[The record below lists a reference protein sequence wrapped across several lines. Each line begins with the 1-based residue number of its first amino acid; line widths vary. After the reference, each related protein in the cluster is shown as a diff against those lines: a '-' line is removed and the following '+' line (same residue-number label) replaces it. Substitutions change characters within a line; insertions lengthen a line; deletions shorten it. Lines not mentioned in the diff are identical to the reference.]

1 MMWFSQ
7 TISFVQLKSGKL
19 KADNVMGIIFDKR
32 LVNIGVVER
41 MNNQGPVESA
51 ANMESGS
58 RVFVYEVV
66 GLRQNRES
74 DQTNYPIRKSGSV
87 FIRVP
92 YNRMNQEMRRIT
104 RLGGKIVSIYPVSAL
119 EQGTNRTVLTNTE
132 SDLSIPAPVSV
143 EKKQNTI
150 PATSSE
156 AQGFAKPPAK
166 DKKGNSMTQAKAKK
180 DAHAD
185 VPVNIYRPN
194 APFIG
199 KCISNETLV
208 KEGGIGIVQHLKFD
222 LSAGNLRYLE
232 GQSIGIIPPGV
243 DKNGKPEKLR
253 LYSIASTRHGDNLD
267 DKTISLCVRQ
277 LEYKHPETGET
288 VYGVCSTYLT
298 KIKPG
303 DDVKITGPVGKEML
317 LPEDPEA
324 NVIMLATGTGIA
336 PMRTY
341 LWRMFKDAERKA
353 NPEYQFKGF
362 SWLLFGVPTSPNILY
377 KEELEAMQEKYPK
390 NFRLTYAISREQNN
404 PAGGRMYIQDRVAE
418 HADELWQLIKNE
430 KTHTYI
436 CGLRGMEDGIDA
448 ALSAAAAKEGVVWS
462 DYQKDLKKAHRW
474 HVETY

>member
-1 MMWFSQ
+1 MY
-7 TISFVQLKSGKL
+7 
-19 KADNVMGIIFDKR
+19 
-32 LVNIGVVER
+32 
-41 MNNQGPVESA
+41 NQGAVEGA
-51 ANMESGS
+51 ASIESGS

-66 GLRQNRES
+66 GLRQGEET

-104 RLGGKIVSIYPVSAL
+104 RLGGKIVSIQPVTALQQVNGKVELATADTTVVSTEVKAGVSAKNEENGKATPVSNA
-119 EQGTNRTVLTNTE
+119 
-132 SDLSIPAPVSV
+132 
-143 EKKQNTI
+143 
-150 PATSSE
+150 SE
-156 AQGFAKPPAK
+156 AKGFAKSPAK
-166 DKKGNSMTQAKAKK
+166 EKKGSTMTQAKAKK

-222 LSAGNLRYLE
+222 LSEGNLRYLE

-277 LEYKHPETGET
+277 LEYKHPESGET

-298 KIKPG
+298 RLKPG

-341 LWRMFKDAERKA
+341 LWRMFKDAEKAA

-362 SWLLFGVPTSPNILY
+362 SWLLFGVPTTPNILY
-377 KEELEAMQEKYPK
+377 KEELEAMQQKYPE

-404 PAGGRMYIQDRVAE
+404 PEGGRMYIQDRVAE

-430 KTHTYI
+430 KSHTYI

-448 ALSAAAAKEGVVWS
+448 ALSTAAAKEGVTWS
-462 DYQKDLKKAHRW
+462 DYQKELKKAHRW